1 MGRLTKGDRKL
12 NKKKLIEMLWFEISY
27 YERCLKSLDYNDDME
42 YGVSIGY
49 DVAKQRIQG
58 IIELAEKL

>member
-1 MGRLTKGDRKL
+1 MNKG
-12 NKKKLIEMLWFEISY
+12 KLIEQLWREVYY
-27 YERCLKSLDYNDDME
+27 YERCLASLDYDDDLE

-58 IIELAEKL
+58 IIELAEKLA

>member
-1 MGRLTKGDRKL
+1 MGRLTKGDRNL
-12 NKKKLIEMLWFEISY
+12 NKQMLIDQLWREVYY
-27 YERCLKSLDYNDDME
+27 YERCLNALDYHDDLE

>member
-1 MGRLTKGDRKL
+1 M
-12 NKKKLIEMLWFEISY
+12 NKQMLIDQLWREVYY
-27 YERCLKSLDYNDDME
+27 YERCLNALDYHDDLE

>member
-1 MGRLTKGDRKL
+1 M
-12 NKKKLIEMLWFEISY
+12 NKKKLIEQLWREVAY
-27 YERCLKSLDYNDDME
+27 YERCLNSLDYDDDME

-58 IIELAEKL
+58 ILELAEKL

>member
-1 MGRLTKGDRKL
+1 MK
-12 NKKKLIEMLWFEISY
+12 NQLIQQLYREVAY
-27 YERCLKSLDYNDDME
+27 YEKCLKMLDYNDDLE

-49 DVAKQRIQG
+49 DVARQRLKG

>member
-1 MGRLTKGDRKL
+1 M
-12 NKKKLIEMLWFEISY
+12 NKKKLIEMLHFEINY
-27 YERCLKSLDYNDDME
+27 YERCLNTLDHDDDLE

-49 DVAKQRIQG
+49 DVAKQRIKG

>member
-1 MGRLTKGDRKL
+1 M

>member
-1 MGRLTKGDRKL
+1 M
-12 NKKKLIEMLWFEISY
+12 NKQMLIDQLWREVGY
-27 YERCLKSLDYNDDME
+27 YEKCLNSLDYNDDME

-49 DVAKQRIQG
+49 DVAKQRLQG